1 MNSEIIGMYS
11 CFENQLDF
19 NTRVRLVKYQDGIL
33 YHSAPLKISAEM
45 VQDLKAH
52 GVDVEYQLLDTLKSN
67 TTQYFEMNQ
76 QDIEHASSQIPELK
90 YVFRDMK
97 INEIL
102 NQD

>member
-33 YHSAPLKISAEM
+33 YHSAPLKISGEM

-76 QDIEHASSQIPELK
+76 NHIDHASTQIPELK
-90 YVFRDMK
+90 HVFRDMK

>member
-33 YHSAPLKISAEM
+33 YHSAPLKISREM
-45 VQDLKAH
+45 IEDLKAH

-76 QDIEHASSQIPELK
+76 NDIDHASTQISELK
-90 YVFRDMK
+90 HVFRDMK
-97 INEIL
+97 ISKIL
-102 NQD
+102 S

>member
-33 YHSAPLKISAEM
+33 YHSAPFKISREM
-45 VQDLKAH
+45 IEDLKAH

-76 QDIEHASSQIPELK
+76 QDIDHASTQISELK
-90 YVFRDMK
+90 EVFRDMK
-97 INEIL
+97 ISKIL
-102 NQD
+102 S

>member
-52 GVDVEYQLLDTLKSN
+52 GVDVEYHLLDTLKSN

-76 QDIEHASSQIPELK
+76 NHIDHASTQIPELK